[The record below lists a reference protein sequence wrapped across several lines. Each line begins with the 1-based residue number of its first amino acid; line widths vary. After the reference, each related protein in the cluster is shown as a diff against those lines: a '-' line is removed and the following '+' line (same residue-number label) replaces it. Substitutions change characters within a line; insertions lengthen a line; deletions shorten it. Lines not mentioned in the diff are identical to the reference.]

1 MILRDGLTVRGLF
14 ARSASIEAV
23 IHRAAEPARCRNPS
37 GTRCLASSVDSCW
50 DDMALVKRPDVNIR
64 DNLNKFR
71 TTGWVKG
78 K

>member
-1 MILRDGLTVRGLF
+1 
-14 ARSASIEAV
+14 
-23 IHRAAEPARCRNPS
+23 
-37 GTRCLASSVDSCW
+37 
-50 DDMALVKRPDVNIR
+50 MALVKRPDVNIR